1 MSLNSR
7 KYFYGMLI
15 ITSVILLPHQSL
27 AQEKEKDNE
36 TFIDWVWNWW
46 YGDDVIEE
54 EPFYQSNH
62 STAYDNLRLQMPIA
76 GLWKFNIGDNLSWK
90 NPDYPDKNWQTI
102 KVPEDW
108 ENQGFNGYDGFAWYR
123 LHFDGSKLRKRDV
136 NYLILGF
143 IDDVDETYVNGQL
156 VGKSGAFPPRFRT
169 AYNATRKYMIPNELI
184 NFNGDNVIAVRVYDD
199 YKNGGIC
206 GGDMGFYAAVDF
218 DNVNLLQNL
227 AGLWYF
233 NDYNSRSFSKETVDE
248 SGWDKILVPDYWDNH
263 GYRALDG
270 VGWYR
275 KSFELD
281 FQINPNETYYL
292 VLGKIDDFDETWLNG
307 EKIGE
312 TNDQRPFGASESYKR
327 IRLYKIPKGL
337 LKEGGMNSLA
347 IKVIDIGRE
356 GGIYEGLIGIVE
368 ASGLTAVVKAVNR
381 N

>member
-1 MSLNSR
+1 
-7 KYFYGMLI
+7 MLI

-76 GLWKFNIGDNLSWK
+76 GLWKFNIGDNLNWK

-281 FQINPNETYYL
+281 FQINPNETYYM

-368 ASGLTAVVKAVNR
+368 ASGLTAVVKAVKR
-381 N
+381 